1 MKLKAKLKQSI
12 EVKRQDG
19 TLEKLDRRTTLT
31 YLHKHK
37 KGNRYEYWFCV
48 RKFHRNGSSGIGLFK
63 NEFDW
68 IRQLKNI

>member
-1 MKLKAKLKQSI
+1 MKIKAKLKQSI
-12 EVKRQDG
+12 QVEREDGSEV
-19 TLEKLDRRTTLT
+19 KLDRRTALI

-48 RKFHRNGSSGIGLFK
+48 VKFHGSGSSGIGLFK

-68 IRQLKNI
+68 VR